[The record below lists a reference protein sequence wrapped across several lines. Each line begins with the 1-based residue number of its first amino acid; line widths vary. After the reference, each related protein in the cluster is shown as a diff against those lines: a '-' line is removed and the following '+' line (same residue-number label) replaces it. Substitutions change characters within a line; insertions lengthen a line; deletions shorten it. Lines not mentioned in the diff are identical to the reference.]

1 MTHTTWVWGWMAL
14 LPGVVAAQSEPGAE
28 TKITVQATGEPAQ
41 APEPVQTPEAQTP
54 EPAQTERGR
63 LPEGIDPVRLR
74 NHLIDPQVV
83 AEFTKEELC
92 DLAKPEAKHFDRV
105 LEMVAQVKRP
115 RQITL
120 TLEDALER
128 MLKYNFAL
136 EVARYNPAI
145 EATRVVEAEAVFDAS
160 LFSSLSKVIQ
170 DRPSGSQLAATDF
183 DRFYWNTGVRKVLPT
198 GMQVSTSYSLERQF
212 TSLAFQQLNP
222 QYFSQ
227 LNLGLQ
233 QPLLRGFGIDF
244 NRSAI
249 VVAVNNKRIADYQF
263 QQRIRESLRQTE
275 VAFWQLVQAR
285 REVVI
290 SARLLQRF
298 ESIYD
303 NLWARREFDVN
314 KIQLE
319 DTNANLATSRAD
331 FLRVLSN
338 VRNAEDQLLSLMN
351 DPELSLADD
360 LEILPE
366 GLPVFPRILVDRVG
380 ELQTALENRSEI
392 REGELLVSNALSG
405 IGQARNGT
413 LPRLD
418 LTFNYA
424 VDGLGKSADRS
435 FDEVTKN
442 DFNEYTIGIEFE
454 VPIGN
459 RAAKSRL
466 IRARL
471 SLAQAEAEL
480 KRRTEEVITQVSVG
494 VRNLDTNWNVL
505 LPRLESVEAGVRQV
519 QAIDARAEKKDY
531 AQLNA
536 ELGALNGL
544 AVGRRQLLQAL
555 IDYHIAVI
563 DLEAAKGT
571 LLQYNNVIIAPLKE
585 N

>member
-1 MTHTTWVWGWMAL
+1 MTHTTWVWGWMVL
-14 LPGVVAAQSEPGAE
+14 LPAVAAAQSEPGVE
-28 TKITVQATGEPAQ
+28 TKITVQETGEPA
-41 APEPVQTPEAQTP
+41 PPVES
-54 EPAQTERGR
+54 ES
-63 LPEGIDPVRLR
+63 LPEGIDPQRLR

-83 AEFTKEELC
+83 PQLTEEELR
-92 DLAKPEAKHFDRV
+92 DGDKADVKHYANLLKRV
-105 LEMVAQVKRP
+105 GEVKRP
-115 RQITL
+115 RQVTL
-120 TLEDALER
+120 SIEDAIER
-128 MLKYNFAL
+128 MLKHNFAL

-160 LFSSLSKVIQ
+160 LFSNISKLIQ

-183 DRFYWNTGVRKVLPT
+183 DRFSWETGVRKVLPT

-212 TSLAFQQLNP
+212 TSLAFQQINP

-227 LNLGLQ
+227 LNLGMQ

-298 ESIYD
+298 ESIYE

-319 DTNANLATSRAD
+319 DTKANLETSRAD

-338 VRNAEDQLLSLMN
+338 VRNAEDQLLSLLN
-351 DPELSLADD
+351 DPELSLMDD
-360 LEILPE
+360 VEILPE
-366 GLPVFPRILVDRVG
+366 GLPVFPPIRVDRIG

-392 REGELLVSNALSG
+392 REAELLVSNALSS
-405 IGQARNGT
+405 IGQARNQT

-418 LTFNYA
+418 LRFNYA

-466 IRARL
+466 MRARL
-471 SLAQAEAEL
+471 TLAQAEAEL

-519 QAIDARAEKKDY
+519 QAIDARAERKDF

-544 AVGRRQLLQAL
+544 AGGRRQLLQAL

-571 LLQYNNVIIAPLKE
+571 LLQYNNVIIAPLKD